1 MDAALATTPRQRLDL
16 LASLAD
22 DLDLGDGPL
31 ALRRHLGEP
40 GVDATVARLW
50 RAFRGRLD
58 RAIDASGLAELG
70 VAERAGALE
79 IVDLAETEPP
89 EDLAACVADGYA
101 ARVLEAVA
109 SGATYPLLDG
119 PTGEGLRQRLGVVSE
134 PRLARARHVG
144 LAARLVERLPL
155 FDLATV
161 AETLDIRSDL
171 APHLAR
177 FRLAVARFAK
187 TVASGPWDDDFG
199 VEAEHVYL
207 RDVAPAV
214 RDIEDAIASTGY
226 LRELV
231 SRYADRPTL
240 LAPLAA
246 PALALAVAGPDMLT
260 QAVSLALGALSV
272 GANAL
277 QAGYAAGDRRRESEA
292 HQLFFYYAAGRRL
305 GVGSPPRP
313 PAAVASPEA
322 LCAGSLWRQRPW
334 RECRFLVPPW
344 PARISGTAAPGP
356 TPCWRRGRR

>member
-1 MDAALATTPRQRLDL
+1 M
-16 LASLAD
+16 
-22 DLDLGDGPL
+22 
-31 ALRRHLGEP
+31 
-40 GVDATVARLW
+40 VARLGVA
-50 RAFRGRLD
+50 RRQAVPG
-58 RAIDASGLAELG
+58 ASGLAELS

-109 SGATYPLLDG
+109 NGATYPLLDG

-134 PRLARARHVG
+134 PRRAQARHVG

-161 AETLDIRSDL
+161 AETLDIRTDL

-177 FRLAVARFAK
+177 FRLAVSGFAE

-199 VEAEHVYL
+199 VEAERVYV
-207 RDVAPAV
+207 RDVAPAIH
-214 RDIEDAIASTGY
+214 DIEDAIASTGY

-246 PALALAVAGPDMLT
+246 PALALAVAGPDTLT

-277 QAGYAAGDRRRESEA
+277 QAGYAAGDARREAEA
-292 HQLFFYYAAGRRL
+292 HRLFFYYAAAQRL
-305 GVGSPPRP
+305 G
-313 PAAVASPEA
+313 
-322 LCAGSLWRQRPW
+322 
-334 RECRFLVPPW
+334 
-344 PARISGTAAPGP
+344 
-356 TPCWRRGRR
+356 